1 MDTTAG
7 RLGIEERIE
16 RAVAG
21 LCSDPAGARALTVY
35 PTHDLAYAVWEAV
48 HDRVEADGEGLNAEE
63 EGTLREHLGRIP
75 VAFVPAYDASRQ
87 VDVDT
92 AAGLAHIGQVEE
104 ARALHAGYR
113 PIEGVVERVGGATG
127 REARE
132 ARGDG
137 GAAACTGSLQ
147 WGARW
152 TSAGGAVHHDV
163 EMRPG
168 AEGEDGRMRVRV
180 RGLDVG
186 TFGAGM
192 HETDTRWTYEEQGEV
207 LWHREGTLA
216 EAAAACARCLLDA
229 PWQMEGA

>member
-1 MDTTAG
+1 MDTGAAT
-7 RLGIEERIE
+7 LGIEERIE

-21 LCSDPAGARALTVY
+21 LCSDAAGARALTVY

-48 HDRVEADGEGLNAEE
+48 HDRVEADGQGLDAEE
-63 EGTLREHLGRIP
+63 EAALREHLGRIP
-75 VAFVPAYDASRQ
+75 VAFVPAYDATRQ
-87 VDVDT
+87 VDVDA

-113 PIEGVVERVGGATG
+113 PIDGVVERVGAGTG
-127 REARE
+127 PTGHDPAESGRP
-132 ARGDG
+132 ARGSG
-137 GAAACTGSLQ
+137 PLQ
-147 WGARW
+147 WGDRW

-163 EMRPG
+163 EIRPG
-168 AEGEDGRMRVRV
+168 TEGEDARMRVRV

-186 TFGAGM
+186 TFGPGM
-192 HETDTRWTYEEQGEV
+192 HETGTRWTYEEQGEV
-207 LWHREGTLA
+207 LWHGEGTLA